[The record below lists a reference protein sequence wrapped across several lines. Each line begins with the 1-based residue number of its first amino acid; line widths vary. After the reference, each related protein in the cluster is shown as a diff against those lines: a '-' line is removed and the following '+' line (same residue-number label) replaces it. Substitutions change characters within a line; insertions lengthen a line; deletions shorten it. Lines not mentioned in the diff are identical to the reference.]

1 MKHIIVSIHSSSK
14 KIYATANKN
23 LIVTGGSDC
32 HGDGSPM
39 VGDDTIDYEVIEELR
54 RIEN

>member
-1 MKHIIVSIHSSSK
+1 MQLAK
-14 KIYATANKN
+14 TKN

-39 VGDDTIDYEVIEELR
+39 VGDVTIDYEVIEELR
-54 RIEN
+54 RIAKLA